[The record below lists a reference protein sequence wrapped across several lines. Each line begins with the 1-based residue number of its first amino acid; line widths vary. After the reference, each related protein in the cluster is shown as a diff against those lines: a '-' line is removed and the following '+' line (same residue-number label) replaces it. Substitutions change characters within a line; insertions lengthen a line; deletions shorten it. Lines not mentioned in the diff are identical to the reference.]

1 MAGRAWGR
9 LSVFPSP
16 AHAPLF
22 SSVRSLPLSA
32 SACWERTQTR
42 YYVTI
47 KDLLQ
52 QLKDE
57 RNTGKQPAN
66 VPRALEEKDDED
78 PHSSTIKPVED
89 TEEFGGE
96 DDDEDDDDD
105 KERGSHTVED
115 EPMLPKRYTTNRGKQ
130 LLGTLVKKKST
141 PEAEEQLFNEI
152 MKGEHQ
158 RQQDQEKRLHKST
171 EVGPVKLRMEDL
183 KHFYLW
189 NKRMRQW
196 VIDCK
201 TPRGYFNTQGRSV
214 NLVLMFQFLTNS
226 SLASRW
232 VPRSMFPTYYELVK
246 GTDLDQSIVELQ
258 EFKKIKDD
266 NPLPSE
272 FNGRD
277 CDTQKKLQLI

>member
-16 AHAPLF
+16 AHVPLF

-52 QLKDE
+52 QLKEE
-57 RNTGKQPAN
+57 RNTGKQQPAN

-89 TEEFGGE
+89 TEEFGGDE
-96 DDDEDDDDD
+96 DDDEEEDD
-105 KERGSHTVED
+105 ERGSGTLEVS
-115 EPMLPKRYTTNRGKQ
+115 MRPKRYTTNRGKE
-130 LLGTLVKKKST
+130 LLGTLDKKKST

-183 KHFYLW
+183 KYFYLW

-201 TPRGYFNTQGRSV
+201 TPRGYFNTQGR
-214 NLVLMFQFLTNS
+214 
-226 SLASRW
+226 
-232 VPRSMFPTYYELVK
+232 
-246 GTDLDQSIVELQ
+246 
-258 EFKKIKDD
+258 
-266 NPLPSE
+266 
-272 FNGRD
+272 
-277 CDTQKKLQLI
+277 